1 MLTRLSLA
9 FRCEGRPA
17 ARAAALL
24 ALLLTAGHLQAAPK
38 TDVVTL
44 LNGDHVTGE
53 VKELAQGV
61 LRFKTDDMGTLSI
74 EWDKIASL
82 KSDQY
87 LRVDMQDGTRYEGRA
102 AQVGADRH
110 LVITG
115 NDGSGVREVAMGR
128 IVRLASIDQGDLLD
142 RLDGYATV
150 GYDYTKSSGVQQLTL
165 TGGISSRDV
174 LREWAIDGATTLTT
188 QPGQRDTRR
197 YNVDGYNR
205 RFMADRWFY
214 QGLASVNGNQDLGVD
229 LRATLGGAFG
239 RYLVQT
245 SRQELAA
252 YAGAGVTQEYDVDQD
267 GRTEV
272 ESLFGVQYSYFS
284 FDTPEAKIDASLNV
298 IPSLSQWGRVRGEAD
313 LTSSYE
319 IVDDLFFAVT
329 FYGSYDSEPPP
340 AANAQSDFGVTT
352 SLGYSF

>member
-239 RYLVQT
+239 RFLVQT

-284 FDTPEAKIDASLNV
+284 FDTPEAKVDASLNV

-319 IVDDLFFAVT
+319 IIDDLYFALT

-340 AANAQSDFGVTT
+340 AADAKSDFGVTT

>member
-102 AQVGADRH
+102 AQVGAGRH

-115 NDGSGVREVAMGR
+115 NDGAAVREVAMGR

-239 RYLVQT
+239 RFLVQT

-284 FDTPEAKIDASLNV
+284 FEAPEAKIDATLNV

-319 IVDDLFFAVT
+319 IIDDLYFALT

-340 AANAQSDFGVTT
+340 AADAKSDFGVTT

>member
-1 MLTRLSLA
+1 MFTQLPFALRI
-9 FRCEGRPA
+9 A
-17 ARAAALL
+17 ARRAAAVLL
-24 ALLLTAGHLQAAPK
+24 ACLLPAGALNAAPK

-61 LRFKTDDMGTLSI
+61 LSFKTDDMGTLSI
-74 EWDKIASL
+74 EWDKVASL
-82 KSDQY
+82 RSDQY
-87 LRVDMQDGTRYEGRA
+87 LRVDLEDGTRYEGRA

-115 NDGSGVREVAMGR
+115 NGGAALREVAMGR
-128 IVRLASIDQGDLLD
+128 VVRLASIDQGDLLD

-239 RYLVQT
+239 RYLMQT

-284 FDTPEAKIDASLNV
+284 FDAPEAKIDASLNV

-319 IVDDLFFAVT
+319 IVDDLYFAVT

>member
-1 MLTRLSLA
+1 
-9 FRCEGRPA
+9 
-17 ARAAALL
+17 
-24 ALLLTAGHLQAAPK
+24 
-38 TDVVTL
+38 
-44 LNGDHVTGE
+44 
-53 VKELAQGV
+53 
-61 LRFKTDDMGTLSI
+61 
-74 EWDKIASL
+74 
-82 KSDQY
+82 
-87 LRVDMQDGTRYEGRA
+87 
-102 AQVGADRH
+102 
-110 LVITG
+110 
-115 NDGSGVREVAMGR
+115 
-128 IVRLASIDQGDLLD
+128 
-142 RLDGYATV
+142 
-150 GYDYTKSSGVQQLTL
+150 
-165 TGGISSRDV
+165 
-174 LREWAIDGATTLTT
+174 
-188 QPGQRDTRR
+188 
-197 YNVDGYNR
+197 
-205 RFMADRWFY
+205 MADRWFY

>member
-1 MLTRLSLA
+1 MLTHIVFA
-9 FRCEGRPA
+9 FRCA
-17 ARAAALL
+17 ARRAATTGALL
-24 ALLLTAGHLQAAPK
+24 AGLLAAGALQAAPK

-44 LNGDHVTGE
+44 LNGDRVTGE

-74 EWDKIASL
+74 EWDKVASL
-82 KSDQY
+82 RCDQY
-87 LRVDMQDGTRYEGRA
+87 LRVDLEDGSRYDGRA

-110 LVITG
+110 LVLTG
-115 NDGSGVREVAMGR
+115 NDGAVLREVAMGR

-142 RLDGYATV
+142 RLDGYASV
-150 GYDYTKSSGVQQLTL
+150 GYDYTKSSAVQQLTL
-165 TGGISSRDV
+165 TAGVSARDIV
-174 LREWAIDGATTLTT
+174 REWAIDGATTLTT
-188 QPGQRDTRR
+188 QPGTRDTRR
-197 YNVDGYNR
+197 YNVDAYHR

-239 RYLVQT
+239 RYLAQT

-252 YAGAGVTQEYDVDQD
+252 YVGAGVSQEYDVGDEE
-267 GRTEV
+267 RTEF
-272 ESLFGVQYSYFS
+272 ESVLGVQYSYFS
-284 FDTPEAKIDASLNV
+284 FDAPEAQLDASLNL
-298 IPSLSQWGRVRGEAD
+298 IPSLSQLGRIRGEAD

-319 IVDDLFFAVT
+319 IVDDLYFAVT
-329 FYGSYDSEPPP
+329 FYGSYDSDPPP
-340 AANAQSDFGVTT
+340 TANSQSDFGVTT

>member
-1 MLTRLSLA
+1 MLTRLSFA

-17 ARAAALL
+17 ARTVALL
-24 ALLLTAGHLQAAPK
+24 ALLLAAGHLQAAPK

-102 AQVGADRH
+102 AQVGAGRH

-115 NDGSGVREVAMGR
+115 NDGAAVREVAMGR

-267 GRTEV
+267 
-272 ESLFGVQYSYFS
+272 
-284 FDTPEAKIDASLNV
+284 ASLDRNV
-298 IPSLSQWGRVRGEAD
+298 IYAATPPNEPEKTEPINPARRQRTWCR
-313 LTSSYE
+313 TS
-319 IVDDLFFAVT
+319 F
-329 FYGSYDSEPPP
+329 
-340 AANAQSDFGVTT
+340 
-352 SLGYSF
+352 